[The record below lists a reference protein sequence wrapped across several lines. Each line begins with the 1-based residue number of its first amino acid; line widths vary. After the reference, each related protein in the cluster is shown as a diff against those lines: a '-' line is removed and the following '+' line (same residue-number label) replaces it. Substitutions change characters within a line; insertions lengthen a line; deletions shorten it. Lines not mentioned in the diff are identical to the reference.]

1 MIEPLV
7 GATYR
12 GLMRAA
18 AATARVVSAVP
29 GAPASWRGL
38 GDRLGRWSSD
48 DRARASGASAFWVHA
63 ASVGELNAV
72 RPLLTQLRTRFPGRS
87 CIVSTLT
94 RTGLELA
101 RTLPETHVA
110 LLLPLDAPATVAR
123 ILREVRLEAFLFTE
137 TEIWPVWLAA
147 LDAHGIPSFMV
158 SGRVSE
164 RTMTRAWVLRPLY
177 RAALASVTCCMQTD
191 EDAARIVA
199 LGAEPLRVHVA
210 GCLKFDVAEASM
222 PDGVRR
228 LGALL
233 EERARTA
240 IVAGSTHEGE
250 EALLIDAYDRL
261 VRGHRGLV
269 LILAPRHPERMA
281 DVAALVGARG
291 LDLVRY
297 SVIAAGDGAALPD
310 GPTVVLVDVVGP
322 LAHCYALGAIAFVG
336 GSLVPVGGHNVL
348 EPARAARP
356 ILVGPHTANARDVV
370 ERLVR
375 GGGALRV
382 ESGDA
387 LAWTLD
393 HLLAH
398 PEEAVTMGRR
408 AHALVQTGQGAVD
421 RHMRIIAAR
430 LTRATFVR
438 ESVA

>member
-1 MIEPLV
+1 
-7 GATYR
+7 
-12 GLMRAA
+12 
-18 AATARVVSAVP
+18 
-29 GAPASWRGL
+29 
-38 GDRLGRWSSD
+38 
-48 DRARASGASAFWVHA
+48 
-63 ASVGELNAV
+63 
-72 RPLLTQLRTRFPGRS
+72 
-87 CIVSTLT
+87 
-94 RTGLELA
+94 
-101 RTLPETHVA
+101 
-110 LLLPLDAPATVAR
+110 
-123 ILREVRLEAFLFTE
+123 
-137 TEIWPVWLAA
+137 
-147 LDAHGIPSFMV
+147 
-158 SGRVSE
+158 
-164 RTMTRAWVLRPLY
+164 
-177 RAALASVTCCMQTD
+177 
-191 EDAARIVA
+191 
-199 LGAEPLRVHVA
+199 
-210 GCLKFDVAEASM
+210 M